1 MWRVKGGRRSQV
13 AGRTTSDLRPT
24 TGFTL
29 VEVLIALTILSVVM
43 LGALAIFRGASQ
55 SWRRGET
62 QTDLMQRARGI
73 AEQIGGQLAAAVTT
87 SWGTVRFEGTAT
99 AVHFVTVT
107 PKPGRSDLVEAGFWQ
122 EGETLF
128 THYEAN
134 PDFNFDTGESEALAT
149 GVSALAFQ
157 YSDGDA
163 WHASWDSTTTG
174 ALPKAVEVTVG
185 LSTGGTS
192 QTYVT
197 IVQLRTA
204 S

>member
-1 MWRVKGGRRSQV
+1 MCKDCRRPCI
-13 AGRTTSDLRPT
+13 GCRTTCDLRLA

-43 LGALAIFRGASQ
+43 LSALAIFRGASQ

-73 AEQIGGQLAAAVTT
+73 AEQIGRQLAAAVST

-107 PKPGRSDLVEAGFWQ
+107 PKSGRSDLVEAGFWQ
-122 EGETLF
+122 EGATLF

-134 PDFNFDTGESEALAT
+134 PDFDFDTGESEELAT

-163 WHASWDSTTTG
+163 WHPSWSSTDTG
-174 ALPKAVEVTVG
+174 TLPKAVEVTVG
-185 LSTGGTS
+185 LSTGDTS